1 MAGPFTTLL
10 LSSLLATS
18 PGGFTFEGQ
27 EALARTER
35 PDGFFIQGPLP
46 FTDLAERGFG
56 SASLSVEDRVSLP
69 GATYGDVGQLS
80 ATFRLGGA
88 EYRVELTRPGFP
100 PPQVWG
106 RTVSG
111 PLPRPPPHAIGGGV
125 LLDVPLYGDSGLGW
139 AAMTRTHAAVAV
151 WGVGSVW
158 RNGQL
163 LTDSAFVHAAA
174 LAAGAYADD
183 DTHRLLRQARFGD
196 SELVV
201 AAWNLPASVEP
212 RGFVQF
218 VLEHVDISV
227 GGVDV
232 PSVAFLENT
241 GNPPVDWSLLTPV
254 PPTAILGAPP
264 TASQAP
270 AAAGVGGGGTAGTS
284 ALATAPGGAPETT
297 PGAQND
303 LGVVGGGRDIV
314 GTAGGGVT
322 TVGGATTGGA
332 GTGGGG
338 GAGIGDGVGTGVG
351 AGAGAGTG
359 TGVGGDTGVG
369 TGAGAGTGVG
379 GGTGGVGGTG
389 TGVGTG
395 VAGGTG
401 VGGGTG
407 FGTGAG
413 AGTGG
418 GTGTGTGLGTGA
430 GLGAGLAGG
439 TGVGFGTDFGT
450 GTGAGTGTGFGF
462 GRNVATGTVAG
473 TTASGAALPVGQT
486 GVIGGPVTATTPTP
500 AQGSGALAGTG
511 QPSVAG
517 VAGGA
522 AVTPP
527 GSAIGPALPG
537 SEVAGLPVTP
547 DVTSGTFPVT
557 GAPNPPVNIS
567 GTLPGTPAPG
577 SVLAEEGALVPGTAP
592 PGAPSGFGPA
602 PRAFGQPPTVAT
614 TGTFFVP
621 SLAPGGFEAFQGQA
635 QVTSG
640 IIATVP
646 PLNSDPA
653 TPPPALLG
661 APAPLTAAQAPPL
674 LGTPAP
680 LTAAPA
686 TPLPAAPSP
695 ANVSPGTATASPGA
709 AAPAAPAA
717 APGSPGGTAVPPSI

>member
-10 LSSLLATS
+10 LSGLLATS
-18 PGGFTFEGQ
+18 PGGFTFEGP
-27 EALARTER
+27 EALARTGR

-88 EYRVELTRPGFP
+88 EYRVELTRAGFP
-100 PPQVWG
+100 PPQVLG
-106 RTVSG
+106 RAVSA

-201 AAWNLPASVEP
+201 VAWNLPASLEP

-227 GGVDV
+227 AGVDV

-254 PPTAILGAPP
+254 PPTGILGAPP
-264 TASQAP
+264 TASPEP
-270 AAAGVGGGGTAGTS
+270 AVTGVGGGGTAGTS
-284 ALATAPGGAPETT
+284 ALATARGGAPETT
-297 PGAQND
+297 PGAQNE

-332 GTGGGG
+332 GTGGSG
-338 GAGIGDGVGTGVG
+338 
-351 AGAGAGTG
+351 GAGTG
-359 TGVGGDTGVG
+359 GGVG
-369 TGAGAGTGVG
+369 TGAGGTGVG
-379 GGTGGVGGTG
+379 AG

-395 VAGGTG
+395 VGGGLGTG
-401 VGGGTG
+401 VGTG
-407 FGTGAG
+407 V
-413 AGTGG
+413 
-418 GTGTGTGLGTGA
+418 GTGTGTGVA
-430 GLGAGLAGG
+430 
-439 TGVGFGTDFGT
+439 
-450 GTGAGTGTGFGF
+450 TGAGTGTGFGF

-486 GVIGGPVTATTPTP
+486 GVIGGPVTATTPAP

-527 GSAIGPALPG
+527 GSAVGPALPG
-537 SEVAGLPVTP
+537 SEVPGLPVTP

-577 SVLAEEGALVPGTAP
+577 SVLAEQGTLVPGTAP

-614 TGTFFVP
+614 TGTFSVP
-621 SLAPGGFEAFQGQA
+621 PLAPGGFEAFQGQA

-640 IIATVP
+640 LIATVP
-646 PLNSDPA
+646 PLNSDPT

-695 ANVSPGTATASPGA
+695 ANVSPGTTTASPGA
-709 AAPAAPAA
+709 TAPAAPAT